1 MGLVFLK
8 SELLGLST
16 PLWSLPPGLPNQ
28 PVTLPRGGL
37 APLGPPGPGPQN
49 QLIFGSVFRSIWE
62 PQNDPQ
68 NA

>member
-1 MGLVFLK
+1 MGLVFPK

-16 PLWSLPPGLPNQ
+16 PLWSLPPGLPNP
-28 PVTLPRGGL
+28 PVTLTRGGL
-37 APLGPPGPGPQN
+37 APLGPLGPGPQI
-49 QLIFGSVFRSIWE
+49 QFIFGSVFRPIWE